1 MEKWCKKKKEKKKK
15 HQKPVRGPIFNF
27 VKYPKTV
34 IACKKFFW
42 KEDVLKED

>member
-1 MEKWCKKKKEKKKK
+1 MQKKKEKKKK

-34 IACKKFFW
+34 MHARNSFERKMF
-42 KEDVLKED
+42 